1 MWSRDFCRTQFRG
14 WKWGHSVS
22 RQIMPA
28 ARSLYGQKSASP
40 RKIAYLQQIFVSIS
54 QQQWKPTFFRFP
66 NFRQMTP
73 WNHRNRESKENKVA
87 EVLET
92 ILQICYIHKM
102 MKLWSLK
109 ECFMKR
115 CLSKSCKVFNS
126 SYVTMRVEASP
137 NIIDAEA
144 NFWSF
149 CCSEHKP
156 FNYSGVF
163 SKGRGIKSLERL
175 RGHKNGRRSS
185 EGQAFLITWPSP

>member
-1 MWSRDFCRTQFRG
+1 MRPLSLASDNASRPFSLWPKIRIPSENCLLTADFCFNF
-14 WKWGHSVS
+14 
-22 RQIMPA
+22 A
-28 ARSLYGQKSASP
+28 AAVEADFL
-40 RKIAYLQQIFVSIS
+40 
-54 QQQWKPTFFRFP
+54 RFP